1 MVDAP
6 VYRIASDQIKEALV
20 EARGSLAGAADF
32 IRSKWNEP
40 CTRTYVKNACET
52 RRELLGFY
60 QDLRDTFIDKA
71 ETNIFDAVIGGD
83 LRTSLEVVKT
93 LGKDR
98 GWTQKQEVEVV
109 DHEGSV
115 ARIQAARDRAK
126 ALRKEKEQAASEAP
140 APLGDPLIYDT
151 DGNPIGITGEVGP
164 SGEEASQ

>member
-6 VYRIASDQIKEALV
+6 AYRIASDQIKEALV
-20 EARGSLAGAADF
+20 QARGSLSDAATF
-32 IRSKWNEP
+32 IREKWGEP
-40 CTRTYVKNACET
+40 CTRTYVKNACES

-71 ETNIFDAVIGGD
+71 ETNIFDAVLGGD
-83 LRTSLEVVKT
+83 LRTSQMVVQT

-126 ALRKEKEQAASEAP
+126 MLRKEAEERASQPTSEAV
-140 APLGDPLIYDT
+140 PLGERDIGGGPE
-151 DGNPIGITGEVGP
+151 DG
-164 SGEEASQ
+164 

>member
-6 VYRIASDQIKEALV
+6 AYRIASDQIKEALV
-20 EARGSLAGAADF
+20 QARGSLSDAATF
-32 IRSKWNEP
+32 IREKWGEP
-40 CTRTYVKNACET
+40 CTRTYVKNACES

-71 ETNIFDAVIGGD
+71 ETNIFDAVLGGD
-83 LRTSLEVVKT
+83 LRTSQMVVQT

-126 ALRKEKEQAASEAP
+126 TLRKEAEARQNADQNTETP
-140 APLGDPLIYDT
+140 APLGD
-151 DGNPIGITGEVGP
+151 IGGEPVD
-164 SGEEASQ
+164 GEEASQ